1 MATVVEVCMHEGDR
15 LGASLRGARV
25 NSRALK
31 SRPVLSVSS
40 HDTARSQSARTARRR
55 DSTARTRGR
64 LYVTVHRRRLQLP
77 PKL

>member
-31 SRPVLSVSS
+31 SRPVPSVSS
-40 HDTARSQSARTARRR
+40 HDTTGQSRRGRRDGETARLVLE
-55 DSTARTRGR
+55 DVFT
-64 LYVTVHRRRLQLP
+64 
-77 PKL
+77 

>member
-31 SRPVLSVSS
+31 SRPVPSVSS
-40 HDTARSQSARTARRR
+40 HDTTESKVGADGETARQHG
-55 DSTARTRGR
+55 S
-64 LYVTVHRRRLQLP
+64 Y
-77 PKL
+77 